1 MNIQEAINLLKEN
14 KINIRIGMGI
24 LEDVKLGTSLS
35 EAIELAIK
43 ALEKQ
48 IQKKPLL
55 EQYMPARCPFCGE
68 KLSEDGDGY
77 YEHKTNKKIC
87 DCGQKLD

>member
-24 LEDVKLGTSLS
+24 LEDVKLGTSLY

-48 IQKKPLL
+48 IQKNLYSNNTCPHDALFV
-55 EQYMPARCPFCGE
+55 AR
-68 KLSEDGDGY
+68 KLSEDGD
-77 YEHKTNKKIC
+77 
-87 DCGQKLD
+87 

>member
-48 IQKKPLL
+48 IQKTFTRTIHART
-55 EQYMPARCPFCGE
+55 MPFLWRE
-68 KLSEDGDGY
+68 
-77 YEHKTNKKIC
+77 NK
-87 DCGQKLD
+87 

>member
-1 MNIQEAINLLKEN
+1 
-14 KINIRIGMGI
+14 MGI

-48 IQKKPLL
+48 IQKPLL
-55 EQYMPARCPFCGE
+55 EQYMPARCLLWRE
-68 KLSEDGDGY
+68 IK
-77 YEHKTNKKIC
+77 
-87 DCGQKLD
+87 

>member
-1 MNIQEAINLLKEN
+1 
-14 KINIRIGMGI
+14 MGI

-43 ALEKQ
+43 ALEIQ

-68 KLSEDGDGY
+68 KLSEDGD
-77 YEHKTNKKIC
+77 
-87 DCGQKLD
+87 